1 MPLREHEAATPA
13 PALRPA
19 VTPGGRATSCRA
31 ALPGPVRRHPRMGRA
46 SLGTRDAASEPPLRE
61 HSDQSRGT
69 DARRGQE
76 AQAPPRA
83 RACQSRT
90 RRRRTAPPTRSSRP
104 TDDSH
109 LRSGAS
115 LRAPRMGG
123 PPRVSALGPLPDAN
137 AAAWCGQC
145 AGTPAGSHRTP
156 TGSHRTPA
164 GPRRLPQDPRRLL
177 PSAHASE
184 RRVQRRLWVS
194 HYTCVDCSNL
204 DGEHRIFVI
213 KRDQ

>member
-1 MPLREHEAATPA
+1 MQGG
-13 PALRPA
+13 
-19 VTPGGRATSCRA
+19 TPGAGS
-31 ALPGPVRRHPRMGRA
+31 
-46 SLGTRDAASEPPLRE
+46 AASEDGPCVPRDPRRRLRTP
-61 HSDQSRGT
+61 SAGAFRPVQGD
-69 DARRGQE
+69 RR
-76 AQAPPRA
+76 AA
-83 RACQSRT
+83 RAGSTGTAACT
-90 RRRRTAPPTRSSRP
+90 RVSEPHTEARTAPPTRSSRP